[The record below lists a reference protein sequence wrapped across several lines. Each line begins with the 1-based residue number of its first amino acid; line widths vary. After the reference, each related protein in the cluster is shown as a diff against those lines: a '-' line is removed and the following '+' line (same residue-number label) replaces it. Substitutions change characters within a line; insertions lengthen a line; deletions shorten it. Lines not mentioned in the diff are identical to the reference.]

1 MVKLVNG
8 RGKQGSNSYTVHRLN
23 TPRLGWC
30 QFCFLVVTQA
40 LLLALASPFKM
51 STEESYLQVLRLLQ
65 TNPRVNQRG
74 LAEALGISLG
84 KTNYCLKALLNKGL
98 IKVQNFRSSDNKLAY
113 TYLLTPAGIA
123 EKANLT
129 ARFLKRKVSEYEALN
144 QEIEQLRQELESSQ
158 ASLPEVLQPV
168 APPGVRS

>member
-1 MVKLVNG
+1 
-8 RGKQGSNSYTVHRLN
+8 
-23 TPRLGWC
+23 
-30 QFCFLVVTQA
+30 
-40 LLLALASPFKM
+40 M

-74 LAEALGISLG
+74 LADALGISLG
-84 KTNYCLKALLNKGL
+84 KTNYCLKALMSKGL

-113 TYLLTPAGIA
+113 AYLLTPAGIA

-144 QEIEQLRQELESSQ
+144 HEIEQLRQELESS
-158 ASLPEVLQPV
+158 AVSLPEVTPPV
-168 APPGVRS
+168 VTTGGRS